1 MIESLLYD
9 FIEMS
14 NLGEY
19 RDKLKSDENDIFAKY
34 EREAWEKLEKA
45 LTKEQIK
52 LVDSYTHQINMRE
65 EYIDSQTEI
74 KLLNY
79 GIKIGMQLQK
89 AFDDEKS

>member
-89 AFDDEKS
+89 AFDDEKQ

>member
-1 MIESLLYD
+1 MIESLIYD

-45 LTKEQIK
+45 VTKEQIK

-89 AFDDEKS
+89 AFDDEKA

>member
-89 AFDDEKS
+89 AFDDEKV